1 MIKYKYKIEQKKGCR
16 TMEELYL
23 ILNES
28 LKNQYGLNALITL
41 LETLE
46 ASYSEEK
53 EMEIKS
59 LTNVIKVYLEALQE
73 DVSNTISLIDNYIVK
88 ESQNRK

>member
-1 MIKYKYKIEQKKGCR
+1 
-16 TMEELYL
+16 MEELYL

>member
-1 MIKYKYKIEQKKGCR
+1 
-16 TMEELYL
+16 MEELYL

-41 LETLE
+41 LKALE

-59 LTNVIKVYLEALQE
+59 LANVIKVYLEALQE
-73 DVSNTISLIDNYIVK
+73 DVNSTIKIIDNYIVK
-88 ESQNRK
+88 EAQKRK

>member
-1 MIKYKYKIEQKKGCR
+1 
-16 TMEELYL
+16 MEELYL

-73 DVSNTISLIDNYIVK
+73 DVSNTISLIDNYVVK

>member
-1 MIKYKYKIEQKKGCR
+1 
-16 TMEELYL
+16 MEELYL

-59 LTNVIKVYLEALQE
+59 LANVIKVYLEALQE

>member
-1 MIKYKYKIEQKKGCR
+1 
-16 TMEELYL
+16 MEELYL

-41 LETLE
+41 LKALE

-59 LTNVIKVYLEALQE
+59 LVNVIKVYLESLQE
-73 DVSNTISLIDNYIVK
+73 DVNSTINIIDNYIVK
-88 ESQNRK
+88 EAQKRK